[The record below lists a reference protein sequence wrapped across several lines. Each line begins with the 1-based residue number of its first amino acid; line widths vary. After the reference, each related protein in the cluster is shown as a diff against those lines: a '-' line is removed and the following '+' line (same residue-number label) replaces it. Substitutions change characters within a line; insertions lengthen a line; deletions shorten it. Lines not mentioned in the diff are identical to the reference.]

1 MHASY
6 DPAQVLFGFDAPAV
20 GPSSSFQAAQPNLSL
35 LTIEP
40 PPRQVVAPKAVDSL
54 LVLPPAI
61 QPVAQASA
69 CPIPPQVVVPTVPMI
84 STTPTVPTVPIVP
97 TIPAQI
103 QQQPVLQVQP
113 VTPAPAPEPA
123 KPDAVVGSFFG
134 FDEVQ
139 PQSQLQSQSQT
150 QQQPQQPQVPPST
163 VQPSQQEEVPTIQS
177 VPHDPAVDQY
187 IARIRELED
196 KVQLLQAQ
204 QERHRGSRGNV
215 TFVEDTE
222 VSPSFW
228 ARASDQQPLSEEEF
242 QSLAKRYNKQQD
254 YLQTRLY
261 RDDYDQYQPSAKL
274 RRYYDVTKPPKKPP
288 STIFKPYTD
297 QQIDAQ
303 RNRVRSEQE
312 AIRLQE
318 LLAQR
323 EHDRNLQRFYRD
335 IERQHRVNAA
345 VRDFTEDMIDARKQ
359 VFVQQAQAL
368 NRTANGSDLVLMLD
382 INGERVLRFERS
394 IFYGPDGVLKPE
406 VVLASTVTSK
416 NLYTNSDSLIYVFL
430 ISSKERV
437 LKSVGKSYE
446 SIKQLHEDL
455 CAGFGRLALPPF
467 PDSALAGS
475 ANGRVEELTKDRV
488 ALEGYLR
495 ELNALKVVRTTRI
508 YRDFLHHTECR
519 LEFSFR

>member
-1 MHASY
+1 MSVLC
-6 DPAQVLFGFDAPAV
+6 DPAQALFGFDAPA
-20 GPSSSFQAAQPNLSL
+20 PFQAAQPNLSL

-40 PPRQVVAPKAVDSL
+40 PPLQVAAPKAVDSL
-54 LVLPPAI
+54 LITPSAV
-61 QPVAQASA
+61 QPV
-69 CPIPPQVVVPTVPMI
+69 PQVSTYSAPQLLIPAAPMVPTVP
-84 STTPTVPTVPIVP
+84 V
-97 TIPAQI
+97 QI
-103 QQQPVLQVQP
+103 QQPPVLQVQP

-134 FDEVQ
+134 FDEPQPQLQ
-139 PQSQLQSQSQT
+139 PQSQPQLQPQAQT
-150 QQQPQQPQVPPST
+150 QAQTQTQALPPPPPPPAVHSQPQEVAPPVQAAPQ
-163 VQPSQQEEVPTIQS
+163 
-177 VPHDPAVDQY
+177 DPVVDQY
-187 IARIRELED
+187 LARIRELED
-196 KVQLLQAQ
+196 KVQMLQAQ
-204 QERHRGSRGNV
+204 QERQRGSRGNV

-222 VSPSFW
+222 ISPSFW
-228 ARASDQQPLSEEEF
+228 ARTSDQQPLSEEEF
-242 QSLAKRYNKQQD
+242 QSLAKRYNKQQE

-261 RDDYDQYQPSAKL
+261 NDAHDQYQPSAKM
-274 RRYYDVTKPPKKPP
+274 RRYYDATKPPKKPP

-303 RNRVRSEQE
+303 RDRVRSEQE

-323 EHDRNLQRFYRD
+323 EHDRNLQRFYRE

-368 NRTANGSDLVLMLD
+368 NRTANGTDLVLVLD
-382 INGERVLRFERS
+382 VNGERVLRFERS

-406 VVLASTVTSK
+406 VILASTVTSK
-416 NLYTNSDSLIYVFL
+416 NRYTNADTLIYVLL
-430 ISSKERV
+430 ISSKERA
-437 LKSVGKSYE
+437 LKCVGKSYE
-446 SIKQLHEDL
+446 AIRQLHEDL
-455 CAGFGRLALPPF
+455 CAGFGRLALPQF
-467 PDSALAGS
+467 PDSALAGC
-475 ANGRVEELTKDRV
+475 ANGRVEELTKDRA

-495 ELNALKVVRTTRI
+495 EINALKAVRTTRI